1 MHLNVFNFKKIVK
14 RKFIQVWSTIPPIS
28 TKWIITSH
36 LHKLK
41 RPQHLKLEIQVLG
54 CDKHKNVTYIL
65 ILGLWIF
72 SSNNITF
79 IIWRPGSC

>member
-54 CDKHKNVTYIL
+54 C
-65 ILGLWIF
+65 
-72 SSNNITF
+72 
-79 IIWRPGSC
+79 